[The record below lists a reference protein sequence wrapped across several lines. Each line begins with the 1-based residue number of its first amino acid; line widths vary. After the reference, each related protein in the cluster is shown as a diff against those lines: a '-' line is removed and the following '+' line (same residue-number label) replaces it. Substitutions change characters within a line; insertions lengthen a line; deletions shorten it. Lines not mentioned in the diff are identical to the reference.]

1 MSNPTA
7 AISSAA
13 YPGSFAIKY
22 PIARIAA
29 LPTICRAIQGNNHHD
44 AFTNRTYAAFLR
56 SKSLGRCKKASSTST
71 LRSSDAAAST

>member
-1 MSNPTA
+1 MRGESNRFDFRNFLAANKSCGFIMSNPTA

-29 LPTICRAIQGNNHHD
+29 LPTICRAIQGNSHHD
-44 AFTNRTYAAFLR
+44 AFTNKT
-56 SKSLGRCKKASSTST
+56 
-71 LRSSDAAAST
+71 

>member
-29 LPTICRAIQGNNHHD
+29 LPTICRAIQGNSHHD
-44 AFTNRTYAAFLR
+44 AFTNRT
-56 SKSLGRCKKASSTST
+56 
-71 LRSSDAAAST
+71 